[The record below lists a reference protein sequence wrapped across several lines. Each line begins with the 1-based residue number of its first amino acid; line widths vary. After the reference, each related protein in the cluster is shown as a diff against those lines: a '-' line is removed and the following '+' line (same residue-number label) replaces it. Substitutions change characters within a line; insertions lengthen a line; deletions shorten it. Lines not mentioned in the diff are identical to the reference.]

1 MKLNTKIIAGLLAT
15 TALAFGVAHAQMPGG
30 GPGGMGCDV
39 DGPKGRAGKMMGDPA
54 ARVEQRL
61 TQMKSQLKIT
71 PQQEPLWQAY
81 AEKMKAEAGAGMKA
95 MRDKAQD
102 QAATAPERMAQMMTM
117 MRERMTAME
126 SMSDTFK
133 RLYDSMSAE
142 QKAIA
147 DKAGPFGGQGPMAGR
162 PGRPGGQGP
171 QGPQG
176 KGEPPRG

>member
-1 MKLNTKIIAGLLAT
+1 MKLNSKIVAGLLAT
-15 TALAFGVAHAQMPGG
+15 SALAFGVAHAQMPGG
-30 GPGGMGCDV
+30 GPGGAGCDAT
-39 DGPKGRAGKMMGDPA
+39 GPKGPRAMMADPA

-102 QAATAPERMAQMMTM
+102 QAATAPERMAQMMNM

-147 DKAGPFGGQGPMAGR
+147 DKAGPFGGQGPMGGR
-162 PGRPGGQGP
+162 PGRPA
-171 QGPQG
+171 PQG